1 MILIFQNAFE
11 GNATDSIAINSK
23 QVISVY
29 EQDVLDPT
37 DKKGKKTF
45 RVTTIYTLGDTA
57 FSVKDDFLDV
67 IARLNNV

>member
-23 QVISVY
+23 QVVSVY
-29 EQDVLDPT
+29 EQDVPT
-37 DKKGKKTF
+37 PEDDKTF
-45 RVTTIYTLGDTA
+45 MRVTTLYTLGNTS